1 MTPYG
6 DLAVKAVLAVID
18 VIDTLDKICLNKKMI
33 KIWQLKQLL
42 AVMKVIEP
50 LY

>member
-6 DLAVKAVLAVID
+6 DLAVKAV
-18 VIDTLDKICLNKKMI
+18 DTLDKICLNKKMI

>member
-1 MTPYG
+1 MVTWQ
-6 DLAVKAVLAVID
+6 LKQLLAVID
-18 VIDTLDKICLNKKMI
+18 VIIDTLDKICLNKKMI

>member
-1 MTPYG
+1 MVTWQ
-6 DLAVKAVLAVID
+6 LKQLLAVID
-18 VIDTLDKICLNKKMI
+18 LIDTLDKICLNKKMI